1 MASDSASSAGSKAAF
16 ELKGAVSTL
25 TVVRLL
31 SDEIERIDEQ
41 LGKQVG
47 QLPQFFNNA
56 PVVVDLEPL
65 EGGTAGF
72 PFERMI
78 ELLRKHRLVPVA
90 VRNVAKEREADAA
103 AAGFGLLK
111 GGLGRTKSDKP
122 ATKPPPPPP
131 EDAPAVESSAG
142 PQNAKEPEPLASE
155 ATEPAFAGGK
165 IVRQPVRGGQIVYA
179 QQRDLVMLAAVNAGA
194 EVIADGSVHVY
205 GPLRGRALAG
215 AHGDT
220 EARIFCTSLEAELV
234 SVAGHYLR
242 AEEIPPKLRGK
253 PAQVFL
259 DSGQLVVR
267 GL

>member
-31 SDEIERIDEQ
+31 TDEVDRIDEQ

-65 EGGTAGF
+65 EGGGTDF
-72 PFERMI
+72 PFERMV

-90 VRNVAKEREADAA
+90 VRHVAKEREADAA

-111 GGLGRTKSDKP
+111 GGLGRAKREKP
-122 ATKPPPPPP
+122 TSKPPPIPP
-131 EDAPAVESSAG
+131 EDAPGAAASARQ
-142 PQNAKEPEPLASE
+142 PSVKEPEPPLSE
-155 ATEPAFAGGK
+155 AAEPVFAGSK

-215 AHGDT
+215 AHGDI

-234 SVAGHYLR
+234 SVAGHYFR
-242 AEEIPPKLRGK
+242 AEEIPPKLRRK
-253 PAQVFL
+253 PAQVYL